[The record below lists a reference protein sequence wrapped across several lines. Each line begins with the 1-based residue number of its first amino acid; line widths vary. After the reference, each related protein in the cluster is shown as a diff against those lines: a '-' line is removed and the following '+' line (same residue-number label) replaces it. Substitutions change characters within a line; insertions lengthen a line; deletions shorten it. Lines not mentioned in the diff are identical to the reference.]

1 MRVRDIN
8 KDEKTF
14 PFGED
19 LVGASVLIIG
29 AGLCG
34 SLLALRLAQR
44 GYKVEVYESR
54 PDLRKVDISAGRS
67 INLALSDRGLKAL
80 RLCGMEEKAREICI
94 PMLGRLMHDREGNTF
109 ASNYSG
115 REGEYINSISR
126 GDLNAILLDEAEK
139 HENVNIHFNSGC
151 KKVDIENKIAHFKS
165 YESNTKFKVK
175 ADVIFGTD
183 GAGSSLR
190 KSYMSERKFLFSYS
204 QNYLNHGYKELEIP
218 ADKSGNHQ
226 ISKSHLHIWPR
237 GDFMLIALPN
247 LDGSFTVTL
256 FLSYDEGEY
265 NFNNLT
271 SEEKIIEFFEKEFP
285 DALAIIPNIKEEFAN
300 NPTGPLGT
308 IKCSPWSY
316 QNKTLLMG
324 DSCHAIVPFYG
335 QGMNAS
341 FEDVFVF
348 DEVLNHFEPF
358 VKLKT
363 GRNQETFDWE
373 MVFKEYQ
380 KIRKKDTDA
389 IADLAIDNFY
399 EMRDHVANPLFKE
412 KRKIEMDLEKTFP
425 NQYSSKYSL
434 VTFNEH
440 IGYNEAMQK
449 GRAQD
454 KALLNLIAD
463 KDVSTALNMTKEELK
478 IILERVQKETQEILK
493 EDKIAGL

>member
-1 MRVRDIN
+1 M
-8 KDEKTF
+8 KK
-14 PFGED
+14 ED
-19 LVGASVLIIG
+19 KFLIIG

-34 SLLALRLAQR
+34 SLLALRMAQR

-94 PMLGRLMHDREGNTF
+94 PMYGRLMHDTKGNTF

-126 GDLNAILLDEAEK
+126 RDLNAILLDAAEEN
-139 HENVNIHFNSGC
+139 ENVTIYFNSGC
-151 KKVDIENKIAHFKS
+151 KKVDIEKNIAHFKS
-165 YESNTKFKVK
+165 YETNEKYIVK

-190 KSYMSERKFLFSYS
+190 KSYISERKFLFSYS

-218 ADKSGNHQ
+218 ADKNGNHQ
-226 ISKSHLHIWPR
+226 ISKGHLHIWPR

-247 LDGSFTVTL
+247 MDGSFTVTL

-271 SEEKIIEFFEKEFP
+271 TEEKITAFFEQEFP
-285 DALAIIPNIKEEFAN
+285 DALALIPNIKEEFAN

-308 IKCSPWSY
+308 IKCSPWFY
-316 QNKTLLMG
+316 QNKTILMG
-324 DSCHAIVPFYG
+324 DAAHAIVPFYG

-348 DEVLNHFEPF
+348 DEILNEN
-358 VKLKT
+358 L
-363 GRNQETFDWE
+363 GDWNA
-373 MVFKEYQ
+373 VFKAYQ
-380 KIRKKDTDA
+380 KARKHDTDA

-412 KRKIEMDLEKTFP
+412 KRKIEMDLEKNFP
-425 NQYSSKYSL
+425 SQYSSKYFL
-434 VTFNEH
+434 VTFNEN
-440 IGYNEAMQK
+440 IGYNEAMQR

-463 KDVSTALNMTKEELK
+463 DKVHTNLEMKKDELAVILKKVEQQTK
-478 IILERVQKETQEILK
+478 EILK